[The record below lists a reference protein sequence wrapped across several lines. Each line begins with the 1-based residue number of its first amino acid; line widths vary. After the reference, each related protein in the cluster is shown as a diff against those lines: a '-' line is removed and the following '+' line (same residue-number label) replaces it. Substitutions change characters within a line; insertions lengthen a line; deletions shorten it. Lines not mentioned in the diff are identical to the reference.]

1 MSNNAFLDKHG
12 EVLEFGLR
20 EAIDSIANTLQVLY
34 GEQGSIDDADEQQQ
48 YEEYHAQI
56 RQLEAVLSVV
66 LDRKTEL
73 NPFWRI
79 K

>member
-34 GEQGSIDDADEQQQ
+34 GEQVPPDADEQQQ

-56 RQLEAVLSVV
+56 RQLESVLSVV

-73 NPFWRI
+73 NPFWLFD
-79 K
+79 